1 MTVEIGYMTEADVA
15 AIEALERACFSE
27 PWSEKSLRES
37 LANPRYRIL
46 TAKAEGRLIGYVSTF
61 LVADEMNIANVA
73 VDSEFRRQGVGKC
86 LMDSAVILAKQNRMT
101 TIYLEVRKSNEAA
114 QELYRKVGFER
125 GGVRKNFYDHPKEDG
140 LIMRMDLE

>member
-46 TAKAEGRLIGYVSTF
+46 TAKAEGHLIGYVSTF

-73 VDSEFRRQGVGKC
+73 VDSEFRRLGVGKR

>member
-73 VDSEFRRQGVGKC
+73 VDSEFRRLGVGKR

>member
-1 MTVEIGYMTEADVA
+1 MTVEIGYMTEADVT

-46 TAKAEGRLIGYVSTF
+46 TAKADGRLIGYVSTF

-73 VDSEFRRQGVGKC
+73 VDSEFRRQGVGKR

-125 GGVRKNFYDHPKEDG
+125 GGVRKNFYDNPKEDG

>member
-46 TAKAEGRLIGYVSTF
+46 TAKAEGRLICYVSTF

-73 VDSEFRRQGVGKC
+73 VDSEFRRLGVGKR

>member
-73 VDSEFRRQGVGKC
+73 VDSEFRRQGVGKR

>member
-1 MTVEIGYMTEADVA
+1 MTVEIGYMTETDVA

-46 TAKAEGRLIGYVSTF
+46 TAKADGRLIGYVSTF

-73 VDSEFRRQGVGKC
+73 VDSEFRRQGVGKR

>member
-1 MTVEIGYMTEADVA
+1 MTVEIGYMTEADVT

-46 TAKAEGRLIGYVSTF
+46 TATADGRLIGYVSTF

-73 VDSEFRRQGVGKC
+73 VDSEFRRQGVGKR

>member
-1 MTVEIGYMTEADVA
+1 MTVEIGYMTEADVT

-46 TAKAEGRLIGYVSTF
+46 TAKADGRLIGYVSTF

-73 VDSEFRRQGVGKC
+73 VDSEFRRQGVGKR

>member
-1 MTVEIGYMTEADVA
+1 MTVEIDYMTEADVA

-73 VDSEFRRQGVGKC
+73 VDSEFRRQGVGKR

>member
-73 VDSEFRRQGVGKC
+73 VDSEFRRLGVGKR
-86 LMDSAVILAKQNRMT
+86 LMDSAVILARQNRMT